1 MYLRLDLIFWLTSL
15 LVSWHSLCI
24 VSGIFIILSFLLLV
38 SKDAQL
44 SCRKGDKF
52 FGSGFYYSGILNFH
66 NIGDFLYISGNRFS
80 YLVGL
85 HMLYLYFFSTLSLQ
99 QTGLFF
105 CLILWTFQWLSSCP
119 RENLM
124 TIYRCFIWFC
134 LERKERC
141 LSDIVFGNGCFNSFC
156 FVN

>member
-1 MYLRLDLIFWLTSL
+1 
-15 LVSWHSLCI
+15 
-24 VSGIFIILSFLLLV
+24 
-38 SKDAQL
+38 
-44 SCRKGDKF
+44 
-52 FGSGFYYSGILNFH
+52 
-66 NIGDFLYISGNRFS
+66 
-80 YLVGL
+80 
-85 HMLYLYFFSTLSLQ
+85 LSLQ